1 MKKLRESLDSY
12 FMKIAHIVA
21 SRSTC
26 TKRKVGAVIV
36 KDKHIVSTGYNNPSC
51 GLENCDVSGCQ
62 LNAEG
67 KCIKA
72 VHAEINALIQAS
84 AEEMR
89 GATIYITC
97 SPCSNCQLAIM
108 NSGITR
114 VCYDEYHQAKVDWIK
129 GKILCEQIHIESDI
143 NIENIRKDN
152 SYKDINK
159 NHFNK
164 EHTDEFGHVY
174 VDFFN
179 SNDAITFKDYLN
191 KCNIDTSTDIDTL
204 NEVDELN
211 KSFDLSTIT
220 CDNKFFDVS
229 IDVKDKST
237 ETLDKVLASHK
248 R

>member
-1 MKKLRESLDSY
+1 M
-12 FMKIAHIVA
+12 
-21 SRSTC
+21 
-26 TKRKVGAVIV
+26 
-36 KDKHIVSTGYNNPSC
+36 DKFYNNKVFE
-51 GLENCDVSGCQ
+51 GITKITDVMLIGFYFIFCSIPIFTIGASLTALYYATHKCIYK
-62 LNAEG
+62 G

-84 AEEMR
+84 AEEMK

-114 VCYDEYHQAKVDWIK
+114 VVYDEYHQAKIDWIK
-129 GKILCEQIHIESDI
+129 GKILCEQIHVDSDI
-143 NIENIRKDN
+143 SIENICKDN
-152 SYKDINK
+152 SNK
-159 NHFNK
+159 EPFNK
-164 EHTDEFGHVY
+164 EHIDEFGHVY

-179 SNDAITFKDYLN
+179 SKDGITFKDYLN
-191 KCNIDTSTDIDTL
+191 ECNIDTSTDIDTL

-220 CDNKFFDVS
+220 CDNKFFDVHV
-229 IDVKDKST
+229 DVKDEST

>member
-1 MKKLRESLDSY
+1 
-12 FMKIAHIVA
+12 MKIAHIVA

-51 GLENCDVSGCQ
+51 GLENCDISGCQ

-84 AEEMR
+84 AEEMK

-114 VCYDEYHQAKVDWIK
+114 VVYDEYHQAKVDWIK
-129 GKILCEQIHIESDI
+129 GKILCEQVHVDSDI
-143 NIENIRKDN
+143 SIENIRKDN
-152 SYKDINK
+152 SNK
-159 NHFNK
+159 EPFNK
-164 EHTDEFGHVY
+164 EHIDEFGHVY

-179 SNDAITFKDYLN
+179 SKDGITFKDYLN
-191 KCNIDTSTDIDTL
+191 ECNIDTSTDIDTL

-220 CDNKFFDVS
+220 CDNKFFDVHV
-229 IDVKDKST
+229 DVKDEST